1 MSNIQAKVEVFVKLH
16 EMESPAES
24 RVLDLVS
31 EVGELA
37 KDVLK
42 MSDYGRK
49 DFVKAD
55 AKDELGDVFF
65 SLINVANYFGV
76 NLEEAV
82 NASMDKYS
90 KRIEK
95 GSADSENE

>member
-1 MSNIQAKVEVFVKLH
+1 MSNIQAKVDVFVKLH
-16 EMESPAES
+16 EMESPVDS
-24 RVLDLVS
+24 RVLDLVA

-42 MSDYGRK
+42 MSNYGRK
-49 DFVKAD
+49 EFVKGEAAD
-55 AKDELGDVFF
+55 EIGDIFF

-76 NLEEAV
+76 DLEEAV

-95 GSADSENE
+95 GSADSEND

>member
-16 EMESPAES
+16 EMESPADS

-49 DFVKAD
+49 NFEKGD
-55 AKDELGDVFF
+55 AADELGDIFF

-76 NLEEAV
+76 DLDEAV
-82 NASMDKYS
+82 NASMNKYS

-95 GSADSENE
+95 GSVDSGKD